1 MRRKSERAKASP
13 SVKQPESVPTRRTTR
28 RNKKSPEKSITEEDS
43 DNSSGQA
50 SDSDNDVQEVVTT
63 KRAKRLSRAEKS
75 VIDEVKERPT
85 RGKRKTSVRSNE
97 TNEDDSA
104 SEAPT
109 TAATNK
115 PETIAEEEKSEN
127 VDKQHDNGSGEN
139 AAEIQATAENV
150 AEKPDAGAV
159 ADRGGD
165 TTNANAADGDGGDA
179 NDAAVA
185 QTEVKSADTIDST
198 DEGGGGGK
206 VGDGGDVDAQKTDR
220 EVIPEEAG
228 DAVDIPSTAESASSS
243 NHTNEL
249 NDFSATAAVACNKTN
264 NISERT
270 VDGTSKDNSRKE
282 VAADAAAT
290 PVAPAP
296 AAAAAVTAPAA
307 ATDDDRIK
315 RCTDGEKTDESSH
328 LSRSAARKNELGRD
342 RDSVRSPV
350 EHRKERKS
358 LELIDDKEKENSPK
372 PNTPAKPIVRK
383 RKWLSSKNL
392 ATRKEEIAIS
402 SDSLKGLIPD
412 VKPVPLSDINLESN
426 SEPETE
432 EPTNEIESES
442 DDEKSLTRT
451 ISIDS
456 NRRSEERI
464 VTVVPTEAVAT
475 INAAS
480 NSLARKVS
488 IVPDANLG
496 RPPSPAKYNPSCI
509 LYITNLVRP
518 FTALQLRGL
527 LARTGKIVDNGFWM
541 DKIKSKCYV
550 KFETEE

>member
-115 PETIAEEEKSEN
+115 PETIAEEEKTEN
-127 VDKQHDNGSGEN
+127 IDKQHDNGSGEN
-139 AAEIQATAENV
+139 AAALEATAEND
-150 AEKPDAGAV
+150 AEKSAAGAR

-165 TTNANAADGDGGDA
+165 TTNANA
-179 NDAAVA
+179 DAADAAAVV
-185 QTEVKSADTIDST
+185 QTEVKSADIID
-198 DEGGGGGK
+198 DGGGGK
-206 VGDGGDVDAQKTDR
+206 VGDGGDVQAQKTDR
-220 EVIPEEAG
+220 EVIPEDAG

-264 NISERT
+264 KISERT
-270 VDGTSKDNSRKE
+270 VDGTSKDNNRKE
-282 VAADAAAT
+282 VAADAAAAI

-296 AAAAAVTAPAA
+296 AAAAAETAPAA
-307 ATDDDRIK
+307 ATDDDSIK

-372 PNTPAKPIVRK
+372 LNAPAKPIVRK

-392 ATRKEEIAIS
+392 ATRKDEIAIS
-402 SDSLKGLIPD
+402 SDSLKSLIPD

-464 VTVVPTEAVAT
+464 VTVVTTETVST
-475 INAAS
+475 INATT
-480 NSLARKVS
+480 NSSARKVS

>member
-13 SVKQPESVPTRRTTR
+13 SVKQTENVPTRRTTR

-43 DNSSGQA
+43 DNSSGQG

-63 KRAKRLSRAEKS
+63 KRAKRLSRADKS
-75 VIDEVKERPT
+75 IIDEVKERPT

-104 SEAPT
+104 SETPT
-109 TAATNK
+109 PATHK
-115 PETIAEEEKSEN
+115 PETIAEEDKPVN
-127 VDKQHDNGSGEN
+127 VDETIVGQHDNGSNEIIGE
-139 AAEIQATAENV
+139 IKPIDATV
-150 AEKPDAGAV
+150 VQKTDARAGE
-159 ADRGGD
+159 
-165 TTNANAADGDGGDA
+165 TTNANNDDDNDDSNAGAVQTQTIIDNKIDDGGGNIGDGC
-179 NDAAVA
+179 
-185 QTEVKSADTIDST
+185 
-198 DEGGGGGK
+198 
-206 VGDGGDVDAQKTDR
+206 DGPAQKTDR

-228 DAVDIPSTAESASSS
+228 DAVDVKSTAESASST
-243 NHTNEL
+243 NHKNEL
-249 NDFSATAAVACNKTN
+249 NDFSATDAVACNKTN
-264 NISERT
+264 NISERI
-270 VDGTSKDNSRKE
+270 VDASSKDTNKKE
-282 VAADAAAT
+282 VAADDA
-290 PVAPAP
+290 AP
-296 AAAAAVTAPAA
+296 AAVAAAVVAA
-307 ATDDDRIK
+307 HDADNNKRSTDA
-315 RCTDGEKTDESSH
+315 EKTDESSH
-328 LSRSAARKNELGRD
+328 SNRSAARKKELSSKDRSD
-342 RDSVRSPV
+342 RDSVRSSD

-358 LELIDDKEKENSPK
+358 LEINDDKEKENSPK

-383 RKWLSSKNL
+383 RKWLSSKNS

-432 EPTNEIESES
+432 EPSNEIESES

-464 VTVVPTEAVAT
+464 VTVIPAETVTAINTAT
-475 INAAS
+475 
-480 NSLARKVS
+480 NSSARKVS

-527 LARTGKIVDNGFWM
+527 LARTGKIVENGFWM